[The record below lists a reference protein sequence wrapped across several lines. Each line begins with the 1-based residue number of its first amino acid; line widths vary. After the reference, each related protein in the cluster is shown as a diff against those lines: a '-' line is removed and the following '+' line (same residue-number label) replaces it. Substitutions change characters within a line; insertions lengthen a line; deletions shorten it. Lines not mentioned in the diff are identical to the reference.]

1 MDIKKRYAR
10 FKAWQRKPFNY
21 GFRCHDLQHCNNCGH
36 DFTGNFCPYCAQ
48 RAGTGRI
55 TWNSVLSSVTLLW
68 GMDSR
73 SLPYTL
79 LQLAGR
85 PGYFI
90 RDYIGG
96 RRQISFPPIKML
108 VIVALIV
115 TLIEHFILPQ
125 AEAVQEF
132 IFREGSTLQ
141 SIEAWFYAHK
151 DWSSLFTSTLFILPV
166 WLLFRHAPAYP
177 HHTIPEGFFIQ
188 VFLCTVSVLA
198 DLLPRSVATTFMC
211 FYTVVTFRQLFGY
224 GWRSTFWRFF
234 VCLLLMLLQL
244 LVVVIFALVV
254 AALLK
259 EKSV

>member
-151 DWSSLFTSTLFILPV
+151 DWSSLFNSTLFILPV

-198 DLLPRSVATTFMC
+198 ELLPRSVAATFMC

-224 GWRSTFWRFF
+224 GWWSTTWRFF

-244 LVVVIFALVV
+244 LVVVIFALVI
-254 AALLK
+254 AALLGQ
-259 EKSV
+259 KSM

>member
-132 IFREGSTLQ
+132 
-141 SIEAWFYAHK
+141 
-151 DWSSLFTSTLFILPV
+151 SSAKV
-166 WLLFRHAPAYP
+166 
-177 HHTIPEGFFIQ
+177 
-188 VFLCTVSVLA
+188 
-198 DLLPRSVATTFMC
+198 PRSS
-211 FYTVVTFRQLFGY
+211 R
-224 GWRSTFWRFF
+224 
-234 VCLLLMLLQL
+234 
-244 LVVVIFALVV
+244 
-254 AALLK
+254 
-259 EKSV
+259 